1 MAVTKEQLQLLLD
14 TTNFKSG
21 WRKEMPDEEYHRD
34 KTAVNFSSLKLIE
47 KSEFAFAK
55 SYWGKPKEPTASM
68 KFGSLAHIAML
79 EGAKFRERYVVMP
92 EFVGYTQKGEP
103 TTSKN
108 SKDVQR
114 QTQEW
119 LAAQPANAIIVE
131 QEERDKLFAMIES
144 VLSNEKAVTLL
155 QNGEAEIKGY
165 WIDPVTG
172 LPCRMMDDFLS
183 FNLGILADL
192 KTCADARWESFRKS
206 VENYRY
212 DLQMAMYA
220 EGVKVIT
227 GKEPAAKAWIAVES
241 DGAHEC
247 RIHEVSPYYDDIG
260 KFEFRRCMDKLK
272 KAIDEH
278 SFKQGGDEIM
288 VGEPSYW
295 FLKKYIAMGVV
306 DYAE

>member
-14 TTNFKSG
+14 TSNFQPG
-21 WRKEMPDEEYHRD
+21 WRRGMPDEQYHRD
-34 KTAVNFSSLKLIE
+34 KTAVNFSSLKMIE
-47 KSEFAFAK
+47 KSEWSFAK
-55 SYWGKPKEPTASM
+55 SYWGKPKEPTAPM
-68 KFGSLAHIAML
+68 KLGSLAHIAML
-79 EGAKFRERYVVMP
+79 EGTKFRERYVVMP
-92 EFVGYTQKGEP
+92 EFVGFTAKGEP

-108 SKDVQR
+108 SKDVQF
-114 QTQEW
+114 QTQAW
-119 LAAQPANAIIVE
+119 LADQPPGAIIVTVD
-131 QEERDKLFAMIES
+131 ERDKLFAMIDS

-165 WIDPVTG
+165 WIDQVTG

-192 KTCADARWESFRKS
+192 KTCADARWDMFRKS
-206 VENYRY
+206 VENYNY
-212 DLQMAMYA
+212 PLQMSMYA

-227 GKEPAAKAWIAVES
+227 GKEPEAKAWIAVES

-272 KAIDEH
+272 KAIDNNH
-278 SFKQGGDEIM
+278 WPQGGDEIF

-295 FLKKYIAMGVV
+295 WLKKYIALGVV
-306 DYAE
+306 DAE